1 MNALLHDRAERA
13 GPGEGYDRAGT
24 SNAGDEDHVLAALYG
39 DEAEPDAAGDAE
51 LPVQPTVRGAST
63 SQNADDVLR
72 FDPVDRPVTR
82 GRMARNA
89 RR

>member
-13 GPGEGYDRAGT
+13 GPGEGYDR
-24 SNAGDEDHVLAALYG
+24 
-39 DEAEPDAAGDAE
+39 
-51 LPVQPTVRGAST
+51 QPTVRGAST